1 MPNPLPHSANMPD
14 AKTEWLNRFL
24 AHLRDERRLSPLTV
38 ENYQR
43 DLGKVITFCN
53 LQQIDHWPA
62 LTGHHVRALVA
73 AQHRLGL
80 GGRSLQRLLSALRSL
95 CDYLIR
101 QNIITHNP
109 ANGVRAPKS
118 PRKLPTTLDTD
129 QMGRLL
135 TMDGVKNDAGE
146 VGALL
151 TLRDRAIM
159 ELMYS
164 SGLRLSELT
173 NLDCAGI
180 NLADATVRITGKGG
194 KTRIVPVGRYAREAV
209 QTWLEARATL
219 AAPDESALFV
229 GQRGKRL
236 TPRAV
241 QLRVR
246 EWAIKQGTA
255 THIHPHM
262 LRHSF
267 ASHILESSGDL
278 RAVQELL
285 GHADL
290 STTQIYTHLDFQ
302 HLAKVY
308 DSAHPRAKKRS

>member
-1 MPNPLPHSANMPD
+1 MGFKQPTDVSD
-14 AKTEWLNRFL
+14 TKTEWLNKFL
-24 AHLRDERRLSPLTV
+24 AHLRDERRLSPFTI
-38 ENYQR
+38 ESYQR
-43 DLGKVITFCN
+43 DLGKVITFCHQ
-53 LQQIDHWPA
+53 QQIDHWPV

-118 PRKLPTTLDTD
+118 PRKLPATLDVD

-135 TMDGVKNDAGE
+135 TMDGIKNDAGE
-146 VGALL
+146 IGALL
-151 TLRDRAIM
+151 TLRDCAIM

-173 NLDCAGI
+173 NLDCAEI
-180 NLADATVRITGKGG
+180 NLADATVRITGKGS

-209 QTWLEARATL
+209 QAWIEARTAL
-219 AAPDESALFV
+219 AAPDEPALFV

-241 QLRVR
+241 QLRMR
-246 EWAIKQGTA
+246 EWAIKQGAA
-255 THIHPHM
+255 THVHPHM

-267 ASHILESSGDL
+267 ASHLLESSGDL